1 MRYFQPTDYFL
12 SGGEAEEAEVER
24 APGGHGH
31 LARLWGSVSAAEE
44 LQETCGAAGAQHFSF
59 EMLAVPRMAWV
70 LKSRIESY
78 ISRLS
83 TAAVAV
89 GVGRARVAAAY

>member
-1 MRYFQPTDYFL
+1 MAVRYFQPTDYFL

-44 LQETCGAAGAQHFSF
+44 LQETCGAAGAQHFS
-59 EMLAVPRMAWV
+59 LVRDARG
-70 LKSRIESY
+70 
-78 ISRLS
+78 S
-83 TAAVAV
+83 TH
-89 GVGRARVAAAY
+89 GMGPEIQD